1 MKSQKF
7 LFLKSLYIISLPLLF
22 LAVLFF
28 GKLQVNAAS
37 GVAINNKN
45 FPDPKFKNYVS
56 SNFDANTDGYLDE
69 KELSEVT
76 SIDVSNQKTIASLVG
91 IANFKELKVLK
102 CSFND
107 LTYIDLGANTKL
119 TTIECFNN
127 DNLTTLNVMY
137 CTELVSLRCDN
148 CALQQINLSKNT
160 KLENLNC
167 RNNKLTFLNLGTNT
181 ALKEL
186 RCHQNSLPSLD
197 LSKNTKL
204 TYLTCYDNNI
214 TSLSLKNN
222 KELTAVYC
230 YDNKLTS
237 LDVTAC
243 SKLVE
248 LDCSDNKLESLDLN
262 GNQALKVLYC
272 YENELADLYVN
283 NNNKLE
289 ELYCY
294 SNKIKK
300 LRLSTTGTLKKKYDD
315 CKKEVQSNNTVKYIK
330 DSVVFIWADGN
341 TDIVAIKSTV
351 SENTVDE
358 EAATAFVERL
368 YYSMFERDPD
378 DAKSTWINGLVNK
391 TMTGA
396 DVAKGFVL
404 SDECINNK
412 YSDEVFV
419 EKLYYSFFDRKPDA
433 NKDLWVNELKAGKTR
448 EYVLSGFTNSDE
460 FTKLCEKYG
469 ITRGTLTVKDP
480 YGKNNNNNNNNNN
493 KNNNNSKL
501 KIDASNVDSAKLDE
515 FVERLYTEALGRP
528 SDAEGKEN
536 WKKAIISGQYDAG
549 TVARIGF
556 FCSDEYKA
564 KGKTNEQFV
573 HDAYRAFFGRD
584 EDQGGYDMWVKALYD
599 GKYNREQVIEEGFGY
614 SDEFKNL
621 LRSYGFK
628 IYE

>member
-7 LFLKSLYIISLPLLF
+7 LFLKSLNIISLPLLF

-37 GVAINNKN
+37 GVKINSTN
-45 FPDPKFKNYVS
+45 FPDQKFKTYIS
-56 SNFDANTDGYLDE
+56 SNFDANTDGTLDE

-76 SIDVSNQKTIASLVG
+76 TIDITNQGISSLVG
-91 IANFKELKVLK
+91 IANFKDLKVLI
-102 CSFND
+102 CPFNN
-107 LTYIDLGANTKL
+107 LTGIDLGANTKL
-119 TTIECFNN
+119 TKLECYSNSK
-127 DNLTTLNVMY
+127 LTGININY
-137 CTELVSLRCDN
+137 CTELVELRCDN
-148 CALQQINLSKNT
+148 CALQNLNVANNT
-160 KLENLNC
+160 KLEYLNC
-167 RNNKLTFLNLGTNT
+167 RNNKLNFLNVAKNT

-186 RCHQNSLPSLD
+186 RCHQNNLPSLD
-197 LSKNTKL
+197 LSTNTKL
-204 TYLTCYDNNI
+204 TYLSCYNNSLK
-214 TSLSLKNN
+214 SLSLKNN
-222 KELTAVYC
+222 KELTSVYC
-230 YDNKLTS
+230 YYNQLTS
-237 LDVTAC
+237 LDVTGC

-248 LDCSDNKLESLDLN
+248 LDCSNNKLTSVDLN

-272 YENELADLYVN
+272 NENELTDLYVN

-289 ELYCY
+289 ELVCY

-300 LRLSTTGTLKKKYDD
+300 IRVSTTGTLKKKYDD
-315 CKKEVQSNNTVKYIK
+315 CKKEIQDDKTVKYIK
-330 DSVVFIWADGN
+330 DSVAFIHADGD
-341 TDIVAIKSTV
+341 TEIVAIKSTV
-351 SENTVDE
+351 NESTVDE

-368 YYSMFERDPD
+368 YYSMFEREPD
-378 DAKSTWINGLVNK
+378 ANKSTWVNGLVNK

-404 SDECINNK
+404 SDECINYK
-412 YSDEVFV
+412 YSNEVFV

-460 FTKLCEKYG
+460 FTKLCDKYG
-469 ITRGTLTVKDP
+469 IVRGTLTVKDP

>member
-37 GVAINNKN
+37 GVKINSTN
-45 FPDPKFKNYVS
+45 FPDQKFKTYIS
-56 SNFDANTDGYLDE
+56 SNFDANTDGTLDE

-76 SIDVSNQKTIASLVG
+76 TIDITNQGISSLVG
-91 IANFKELKVLK
+91 IANFKDLKVLI
-102 CSFND
+102 CPFNN
-107 LTYIDLGANTKL
+107 LTGIDLGANTKL
-119 TTIECFNN
+119 TKLECYSNSK
-127 DNLTTLNVMY
+127 LTGININY
-137 CTELVSLRCDN
+137 CTELVELRCDN
-148 CALQQINLSKNT
+148 CALQNLNVANNT
-160 KLENLNC
+160 KLEYLNC
-167 RNNKLTFLNLGTNT
+167 RNNKLNFLNVAKNT

-186 RCHQNSLPSLD
+186 RCHQNNLPSLD
-197 LSKNTKL
+197 LSTNTKL
-204 TYLTCYDNNI
+204 TYLSCYNNSLK
-214 TSLSLKNN
+214 SLSLKNN
-222 KELTAVYC
+222 KELTSVYC
-230 YDNKLTS
+230 YYNQLTS
-237 LDVTAC
+237 LDVTGC

-248 LDCSDNKLESLDLN
+248 LDCSNNKLTSVDLN

-272 YENELADLYVN
+272 NENELTDLYVN

-289 ELYCY
+289 ELVCY

-300 LRLSTTGTLKKKYDD
+300 IRVSTTGTLKKKYDD
-315 CKKEVQSNNTVKYIK
+315 CKKEIQDDKTVKYIK
-330 DSVVFIWADGN
+330 DSVAFIHADGD
-341 TDIVAIKSTV
+341 TEIVAIKSTV
-351 SENTVDE
+351 NESTVDE

-368 YYSMFERDPD
+368 YYSMFEREPD
-378 DAKSTWINGLVNK
+378 ANKSTWVNGLVNK

-404 SDECINNK
+404 SDECINYK
-412 YSDEVFV
+412 YSNEVFV

-460 FTKLCEKYG
+460 FTKLCDKYG
-469 ITRGTLTVKDP
+469 IVRGTLTVKDP

>member
-37 GVAINNKN
+37 GVKINSTN
-45 FPDPKFKNYVS
+45 FPDQKFKTYIS
-56 SNFDANTDGYLDE
+56 SNFDANTDGTLDE

-76 SIDVSNQKTIASLVG
+76 TIDITNQGISSLVG
-91 IANFKELKVLK
+91 IANFKDLKVLI
-102 CSFND
+102 CPFNN
-107 LTYIDLGANTKL
+107 LTGIDLGANTKL
-119 TTIECFNN
+119 TKLECYSNSK
-127 DNLTTLNVMY
+127 LTGININY
-137 CTELVSLRCDN
+137 CTELVELRCDN
-148 CALQQINLSKNT
+148 CALQNLNVANNT
-160 KLENLNC
+160 KLEYLNC
-167 RNNKLTFLNLGTNT
+167 RNNKLNFLNVAKNT

-186 RCHQNSLPSLD
+186 RCHQNNLPSLD
-197 LSKNTKL
+197 LSTNTKL
-204 TYLTCYDNNI
+204 TYLSCYNNSLK
-214 TSLSLKNN
+214 SLSLKNN
-222 KELTAVYC
+222 KELTSVYC
-230 YDNKLTS
+230 YYNQLTS
-237 LDVTAC
+237 LDVTNC

-248 LDCSDNKLESLDLN
+248 LDCSNNKLESLDLN

-272 YENELADLYVN
+272 NENELTDLYVN

-289 ELYCY
+289 ELVCY

-300 LRLSTTGTLKKKYDD
+300 IRVSTTGTLKKKYDD
-315 CKKEVQSNNTVKYIK
+315 CKKEIQDDKTVKYIK
-330 DSVVFIWADGN
+330 DSVAFIHADGD
-341 TDIVAIKSTV
+341 TEIVAIKSTV
-351 SENTVDE
+351 NESTVDE

-368 YYSMFERDPD
+368 YYSMFEREPD
-378 DAKSTWINGLVNK
+378 ANKSTWVNGLVNK

-404 SDECINNK
+404 SDECINYK
-412 YSDEVFV
+412 YSNEVFV

-460 FTKLCEKYG
+460 FTKLCDKYG
-469 ITRGTLTVKDP
+469 IVRGTLTVKDP